1 MADRFSPPSS
11 RVSWGPWLLPALALV
26 AAVVLWHFIVTLNSI
41 PPYVLPGPGL
51 VWQTLVADRE
61 LLAASLFVT
70 LKTTALALAIST
82 ILGILFAILLASS
95 RLAEYTLFPFAV
107 ILQVTPLIAIAPILL
122 IYMEPNTAVLVC
134 ACIVAFF
141 PVLSNTVL
149 GLNSIDPNLRDLFT
163 LHKAGWLQTLL
174 RLRIPTALPYFLGGL
189 RIAGGLALIGAVA
202 AEIAAGVAGRGSGL
216 AYRIV
221 ESGYRLNVPRMFAAL
236 FLISIAG
243 VAIFTILNVVQYLA
257 LRRWHESALKADQ

>member
-1 MADRFSPPSS
+1 MEKS
-11 RVSWGPWLLPALALV
+11 RWPYLLPAIALT
-26 AAVVLWHFIVTLNSI
+26 AAVVLWHFIVTLKSI

-51 VWQTLVADRE
+51 VWDTLVSDRE
-61 LLAASLFVT
+61 LLGASLLVT
-70 LKTTALALAIST
+70 LKTTALALLIST
-82 ILGILFAILLASS
+82 VLGVLFAVLLASS
-95 RLAEYTLFPFAV
+95 RVAEYTLFPFAV

-122 IYMEPNTAVLVC
+122 IYLEPQTAVLVC

-149 GLNSIDPNLRDLFT
+149 GLTSVDRNLEDLFA
-163 LHKAGWLQTLL
+163 LHKAGWLKTLL
-174 RLRIPTALPYFLGGL
+174 WLRIPSALPYFLGGL

-236 FLISIAG
+236 LLISLAG
-243 VAIFTILNVVQYLA
+243 IAIFALLNVVQYLA
-257 LRRWHESALKADQ
+257 LRRWHESALKADR

>member
-1 MADRFSPPSS
+1 MENYRWSYF
-11 RVSWGPWLLPALALV
+11 LPALAIIV
-26 AAVVLWHFIVTLNSI
+26 AVTFWHFIVTLKSI

-51 VWQTLVADRE
+51 VWNTLIEDRA
-61 LLAASLFVT
+61 LLGASLLVT
-70 LKTTALALAIST
+70 LKTTALALLIST
-82 ILGILFAILLASS
+82 VLGVLLAILLASS
-95 RLAEYTLFPFAV
+95 RMAEYALFPFAV

-122 IYMEPNTAVLVC
+122 IYMEPQTAVLVC

-149 GLNSIDPNLRDLFT
+149 GLNSVDPNLRDLFA
-163 LHKAGWLQTLL
+163 LHKAGWLKTLVW
-174 RLRIPTALPYFLGGL
+174 LRIPSALPYFLGGL

-236 FLISIAG
+236 LLISLAG
-243 VAIFTILNVVQYLA
+243 IAIFAILNVLQHLL